1 MKYSRIR
8 GFTLIELLVA
18 MSLLSVI
25 MAGLVSALRG
35 MAQSESKIDQRL
47 QRLDDIRVARSF
59 LQQTLSRISGELQ
72 DAPGATG
79 KRVVSFS
86 ATANSLIWVG
96 ILPARPNVG
105 GRHFFRL
112 SMEAR
117 DSGQEL
123 VLRFTPYSVDVVA
136 PNWSTADA
144 RVLVSGVSAVSF
156 HAQGIAPDIRDPSE
170 PWPAGWQE
178 GWPITSALPEQLQ
191 LIVSDAQGEWP
202 AWTIALNVLPQS
214 GGSFSRVSIGGVR

>member
-1 MKYSRIR
+1 VKNANIR

-35 MAQSESKIDQRL
+35 MAQSETKIDQRL

-59 LQQTLSRISGELQ
+59 LQQTLGRVSGELQ

-123 VLRFTPYSVDVVA
+123 VLRFLPYSVDTLA
-136 PNWSTADA
+136 PDWSLAEA
-144 RVLVSGVSAVSF
+144 RVLVSGVTKVSVS
-156 HAQGIAPDIRDPSE
+156 AQGLSTELRDPSE
-170 PWPAGWQE
+170 PWPVGWQD
-178 GWPITSALPEQLQ
+178 GWPIASALPEKVRLSV
-191 LIVSDAQGEWP
+191 LDHQGEWP
-202 AWTIALNVLPQS
+202 PWIIGLQALPQTA
-214 GGSFSRVSIGGVR
+214 GGFSKVTVGGAQ

>member
-1 MKYSRIR
+1 MKNANIR

-35 MAQSESKIDQRL
+35 MAQSETKIDQRL

-59 LQQTLSRISGELQ
+59 LQQTLGRVSGELQ

-86 ATANSLIWVG
+86 ATAHSLIWVG

-112 SMEAR
+112 SMETQNSR
-117 DSGQEL
+117 REL
-123 VLRFTPYSVDVVA
+123 VLRFLPYNADLVTPD
-136 PNWSTADA
+136 WSTGEA
-144 RVLVSGVSAVSF
+144 RVLVSAVSTISV
-156 HAQGIAPDIRDPSE
+156 HAQGIAPDNRDPSE
-170 PWPAGWQE
+170 PWPNGWQE
-178 GWPITSALPEQLQ
+178 GWPITSTLPERLR
-191 LIVSDAQGEWP
+191 LSVSDAQGDWP
-202 AWTIALNVLPQS
+202 DWTIALQALPQS
-214 GGSFSRVSIGGVR
+214 SGSFSRVTIGGLR

>member
-1 MKYSRIR
+1 MKKANIR

-35 MAQSESKIDQRL
+35 MAQSETKIDQRL

-59 LQQTLSRISGELQ
+59 LQQTLGRVSGELQ

-86 ATANSLIWVG
+86 ATAHSLIWVG

-123 VLRFTPYSVDVVA
+123 VLRFLPYSVDTLA
-136 PNWSTADA
+136 PDWSTAES
-144 RVLVSGVSAVSF
+144 RVLVAGVSKISVS
-156 HAQGIAPDIRDPSE
+156 AQGLATDIRDPSE
-170 PWPAGWQE
+170 PWPSGWQD
-178 GWPITSALPEQLQ
+178 GWPLKSALPEQVKLN
-191 LIVSDAQGEWP
+191 VVDGHGEWP
-202 AWTIALNVLPQS
+202 PWIIGLQALPQS
-214 GGSFSRVSIGGVR
+214 AGGFSKVTVGGAQ

>member
-1 MKYSRIR
+1 VKNPKIR

-35 MAQSESKIDQRL
+35 MAQSEAKIDQRL
-47 QRLDDIRVARSF
+47 QRFDDIRVARSF
-59 LQQTLSRISGELQ
+59 LQQTLGRISGELQ
-72 DAPGATG
+72 DAPGAAG

-86 ATANSLIWVG
+86 ATPTTLTWVG

-123 VLRFTPYSVDVVA
+123 MLRFIPYSVDMVA
-136 PNWSTADA
+136 PNWSLAEA
-144 RVLVSGVSAVSF
+144 RVLVSGVSKISMSV
-156 HAQGIAPDIRDPSE
+156 QGLSTELRDPTE
-170 PWPAGWQE
+170 PWPKGWQD
-178 GWPITSALPEQLQ
+178 GWPMASALPEQVRLS
-191 LIVSDAQGEWP
+191 VTDGQGEWP
-202 AWTIALNVLPQS
+202 PWIIALQALPQTA
-214 GGSFSRVSIGGVR
+214 GGFSKVTVGGAQ

>member
-1 MKYSRIR
+1 
-8 GFTLIELLVA
+8 LIELLVA

-47 QRLDDIRVARSF
+47 QRLDDIRIARSF
-59 LQQTLSRISGELQ
+59 LQQTLGRVSGELQ

-112 SMEAR
+112 AMEAR

-123 VLRFTPYSVDVVA
+123 VLRFLPHSADIATL
-136 PNWSTADA
+136 NWSLAES
-144 RVLVSGVSAVSF
+144 RVLVSGVTKISIS
-156 HAQGIAPDIRDPSE
+156 AQGLSTELRDPTE
-170 PWPAGWQE
+170 PWPVGWQD
-178 GWPITSALPEQLQ
+178 GWPMASALPEQVRLSV
-191 LIVSDAQGEWP
+191 IDGQGEWLP
-202 AWTIALNVLPQS
+202 WIIGLQTLPQTA
-214 GGSFSRVSIGGVR
+214 GGFSKVAVGGAQ

>member
-1 MKYSRIR
+1 MKKANIR

-35 MAQSESKIDQRL
+35 MAQSETKIDQRL

-59 LQQTLSRISGELQ
+59 LQQTLGRVSGELQ

-86 ATANSLIWVG
+86 ATGDSVTWIG

-117 DSGQEL
+117 GSGQDL
-123 VLRFTPYSVDVVA
+123 VLRFLPYSVDTA
-136 PNWSTADA
+136 TPDWSTAEA
-144 RVLVSGVSAVSF
+144 RVLVSSVSNISF
-156 HAQGIAPDIRDPSE
+156 HAQGIAPDNRDPSE
-170 PWPAGWQE
+170 PWPIGWQE
-178 GWPITSALPEQLQ
+178 GWPIAGALPEQLR
-191 LIVSDAQGEWP
+191 LSLSDTQGDWP
-202 AWTIALNVLPQS
+202 DWTIVLQALPQS
-214 GGSFSRVSIGGVR
+214 GGGFSRVAIGGVR